1 MPVVCVSFS
10 LLSFARE
17 TQDETGEF
25 MRMYWLDATEQNGT
39 IYLIGKVAV
48 PATSPA
54 GEATTSYLSACV
66 AVHGIEREVLVLPR
80 CVCTWC
86 GVVWCTRWVAT
97 PTALL
102 PYACGRQEC
111 RSTFV

>member
-1 MPVVCVSFS
+1 
-10 LLSFARE
+10 
-17 TQDETGEF
+17 

-48 PATSPA
+48 QSTGGG

-80 CVCTWC
+80 YV
-86 GVVWCTRWVAT
+86 TRI
-97 PTALL
+97 P
-102 PYACGRQEC
+102 
-111 RSTFV
+111 S